1 MNYQEAWNELKGDL
15 ERRIKT
21 MEGTETSGIAL
32 YVMAIK
38 DVQDMMEDI
47 EISHEWK
54 QITGRNEK

>member
-21 MEGTETSGIAL
+21 MEGTETSGVAL

-38 DVQDMMEDI
+38 AVQDMMETI
-47 EISHEWK
+47 EISHED
-54 QITGRNEK
+54 I